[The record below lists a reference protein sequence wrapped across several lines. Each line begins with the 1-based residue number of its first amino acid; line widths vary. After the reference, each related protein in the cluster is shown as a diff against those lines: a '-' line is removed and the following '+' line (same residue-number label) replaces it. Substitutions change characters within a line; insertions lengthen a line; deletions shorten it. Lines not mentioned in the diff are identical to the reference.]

1 MMPDLG
7 IYAVHVIAAYGTT
20 AILITGI
27 VVISVWRS
35 YRLGRDLERLEK
47 RRASKSDG

>member
-7 IYAVHVIAAYGTT
+7 IYATHVFAAYGAT
-20 AILITGI
+20 AILLAGI
-27 VVISVWRS
+27 VVISLLRS

-47 RRASKSDG
+47 RRASKADG

>member
-7 IYAVHVIAAYGTT
+7 IYTTHVIAAYGAT
-20 AILITGI
+20 AILLAGI
-27 VVISVWRS
+27 VALSVLRS

-47 RRASKSDG
+47 LRASKSDG